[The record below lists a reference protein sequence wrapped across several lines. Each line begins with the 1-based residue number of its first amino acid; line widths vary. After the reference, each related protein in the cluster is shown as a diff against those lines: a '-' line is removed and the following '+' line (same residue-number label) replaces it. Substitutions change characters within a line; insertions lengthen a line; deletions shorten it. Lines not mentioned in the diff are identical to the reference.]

1 MIHPQYPGVSILSS
15 NPALQDQKEQKFEGN
30 IAVDHRL
37 AEALIHRMMWCA
49 KDGTVDDTPQNT
61 FNQQHRRW
69 VSKIVQKEYF

>member
-37 AEALIHRMMWCA
+37 AEALIHRMM
-49 KDGTVDDTPQNT
+49 
-61 FNQQHRRW
+61 
-69 VSKIVQKEYF
+69 